1 MDTKLIVVVFLAT
14 LPCLCLTDLSTAP
27 ITTTWIPKISRK
39 MVKFAE
45 SQTGALQLV
54 KAYDEKLNF
63 TEIQIDGETQLHLL
77 TQAAGDRLKKCREIL
92 HRNKAEIEAS
102 HAQGPAGGA
111 SASDCCDNLGQLE
124 YDPRF
129 LQQIVND
136 SCATFTDATKIRP
149 NVYDTMKSNI
159 HEMSGATWQYYG
171 AKEGEYHQFPKN
183 DRSCEGNDHRFRNWY
198 VSAASPKKKNV
209 VIVMDVSG
217 SMREPPGPEE
227 NNRLNL
233 AKQAALTVLDT
244 LTPRDWGGVVSFSAR
259 AEAPEGCL
267 GDSLGEANP
276 TNIGIM
282 QDFINQRVPE
292 TITVYAAG
300 FQKAF
305 DMFLEAKNKKPEQF
319 EDCYNIII
327 FLTDGQPT
335 DTYFSL
341 DQIAKGQNLMDR
353 SVHIFTYGLGLALQS
368 ASSGWAPDP
377 NIPWVKVPA
386 LDFLATIADQ
396 NNHQIPGA
404 VEWTNGYCENQLH
417 GSCFSANRDP
427 QGVGPWGR
435 TEYIDDNQGDKL
447 KTIMGSYYDFFPFS
461 SDPEPTYSVPTNDE
475 HLGLVINAALPTIDT
490 ADTFFGVT
498 AVDISMEVVFHEIAS
513 FDIGQYSY
521 AFLVDRE
528 DGRVLIHRNL
538 PKPMEWRSE
547 PTFLGLEAMES
558 ALRSREINKILNG
571 DTGDYWTDDVKVPI
585 ARGNAQFDGAVTIE
599 KAATFY
605 YEPIPDTKY
614 SVVLCLFE
622 DDETIAIP
630 NQVNPENGTDAL
642 YHRLDLLYMNNA
654 TGDTQFCRL
663 YDEYATPDESTIKA
677 WLYNMNKCLIEGIRT
692 DVILSAEIEQ
702 YWRENGTESVWRY
715 FGTENGVF
723 RIFPGI
729 ITDKRYDPTRQ
740 TWYARALSRPE
751 DYTFSRPVPSPF
763 GGGNMVTISR
773 VIYHT
778 ETEERLG
785 VIAADITETYYYSM
799 LYTEIPECLSDEYD
813 CFLLDDSGY
822 FMESLDNTTIYYLS
836 TFDNN
841 TQNMEHDHLTH
852 RFPWLAKY
860 LIVHGEYLRREWCN
874 NYATQNSQMFYDTTG
889 FVGLEVTTGQPCYQF
904 ALHPINATNTF
915 ILTLHNRQTY
925 NCDDRPIVVGGNQCP
940 CVCDWN
946 YESCTNEI
954 LRLLSDIPCPP
965 PPEDLTARGPGPPY
979 PPEPEV
985 EDCEEKCSAQSDNI
999 TCEALPHCVWCEELD
1014 FPVCTE
1020 ICLTRE
1026 KFPVSVFFPCVNL
1039 TELSRD
1045 EQEELKENFY
1055 LKVIQLL
1062 PNVTQ
1067 QAINF
1072 PENVTENTIEFTLQG
1087 EMSSPPPD
1095 ESIALLRQQ
1104 TNWRQNFTV
1113 GPHRDPAMFRSAD
1126 PEDYTDL
1133 KMTLFFDNVNFTAM
1147 LSNNP
1152 TSDTR
1157 RNIVDQITELVNN
1170 TLSPE
1175 VSVTMDN
1182 VWMEQNYIP
1191 FTIYKLP
1198 DSAVLLMDEFRKL
1211 EEKVRNADP
1220 QTIVTAEGTNY
1231 SPVNISEEGSFYQ
1244 LCPQSC
1250 DLGLSKEDCDDIPSC
1265 NWEDFIPPHSCSS
1278 NSYLVES
1285 IPLTAYFPCDDLTL
1299 LSQWEQDQVIN
1310 NFKAKVLNRFPGLS
1324 DKAIHSVQITKDPN
1338 FIGSQISFI
1347 LQATMSDPYITDTYN
1362 TLKDAF
1368 NKANHFTV
1376 GPNHNPSMYVAH
1388 GTAQNALDYTDLR
1401 IVLKFPPGTDFDA
1414 VLQASPLTARDV
1426 ITSHITTLANRIF
1439 RTEVA
1444 ATVSDMWLE
1453 EDIIPLMIH
1462 KDPNSPVSLQQEADK
1477 LEPEVVAGRVQVTV
1491 DGQTYTAVSV
1501 DTEGSFESICP
1512 RPCIDGTDEADCV
1525 QIPGCDWGD
1534 FDNPQVCSDN
1544 SLLAESIVVETLFP
1558 CADFGSLSPAEQLQ
1572 LFTDFKRKLHLMLPG
1587 IPQKA
1592 IDINSFKIVDDDTI
1606 TFALQGT
1613 MQYATLHQYY
1623 TTIRQEL
1630 EWAENF
1636 RIGTTANPNNYRSRG
1651 LDDYTNLRVQLI
1663 FNSTLNLDPMLAND
1677 LTLRETI
1684 RTQTR
1689 NNLVTAGVLPTVLAT
1704 LGDMWME
1711 RNIIPFTISKA
1722 ADDVTSLLDEATK
1735 VDNLITANSVIF
1747 PINGVTWRPVDML
1760 VNGSFDVLCPQ
1771 QCQDGTDRGSCTL
1784 IPGCDWADYDDPVTC
1799 LDDAYLVEHI
1809 NMSAFFPC
1817 LFVPVHLNSSAQMQ
1831 QEVADSFLAAL
1842 RAALQKRGFTVPDK
1856 VIHAVQV
1863 GRDTI
1868 DFRIQSTMEYQN
1880 LTDLQSAIR
1889 DILSWDEQ
1897 FTFDGYRSAN
1907 PDDEFNNTV
1916 KFEISFE
1923 DQNGMDVDFDTVL
1936 ESNFTIRDILEL
1948 DIINFVSTSLG
1959 PSSVATLNVENIW
1972 IQSNYC
1978 TFSISV
1984 PLDDVQ
1990 ALAGEAIKLVNNIG
2004 NFVIH
2009 AGGFQVQAVTYKE
2022 TETCDFC
2029 PPVCELSRDEQACGA
2044 NIGCQWC
2051 VFEGSPYCGSDCLL
2065 QEETQEEL
2073 SAYFP
2078 CLPEVLDDQA
2088 EQGILD
2094 SFREEVR
2101 RVLSANFGGFNT
2113 SRNLL
2118 NVTITNRT
2126 ISFSLKS
2133 SMKQTITPEMIS
2145 FLRNFSNW
2153 AGVTI
2158 SHGGNRYPAWDP
2170 TDYTD
2175 IKFFLRFDS
2184 AYDFTAM
2191 LSNSLDQ
2198 RRNLE
2203 DAVVAMV
2210 GRSSSL
2216 PLELKPTVANIWA
2229 EEHVIPFTVNK
2240 DPARKDITMADI
2252 AEAFTKETVCVDIS
2266 GTCVR
2271 PLEISYEL
2279 GFYSICQH
2287 NCSTIPSE
2295 DECVAVPSCGWCT
2308 LNEGPG
2314 CGDNCYLVE
2323 WAEHFAFIPCNQ
2335 TRDLSHV
2342 QRQQLVARFRL
2353 ELAAIMGST
2362 TDKIIRNVTITDS
2375 GIYFELQGTM
2385 QDRFLPEFEIKIRD
2399 AFELAA
2405 NFTVGDAINPDLF
2418 RTRNPEDFTEMVIT
2432 MEFNGVD
2439 FANLVSQHSVPVR
2452 DLHPALKAALTSAG
2466 ISQQYVVSSRILH
2479 GGQGYIEFSITK
2491 DSNSQANLTVEV
2503 EMKLQAAQNRG
2514 GIPLNLKPGWPGP
2527 SVSVRTTGTFDCL
2540 SLNALPTTTA
2550 PPTTYTTASNNGIS
2564 SGGQNTAS
2572 TLTTTTLKPGGQG
2585 PGSINNNGGGIIPPG
2600 QGVSGFLPEGCC
2612 VCPANGSVES
2622 IPLTYDPEAA
2632 TGQLS
2637 STDKVGMGVGI
2648 PVALAAL
2655 AGLGALLMFFL
2666 KRKTD
2671 RPPTP
2676 IRKNVVSPVVESF
2689 ETNIYSRKTDRPP
2702 TPIRKNVVSPVV
2714 ESFETNI
2721 YSVASMD
2728 DELSYQF
2735 GKKGAELH
2743 RFRDP
2748 NAVYGRLSTASWS
2761 PYPSTASSSSTM
2773 ESSLSTP
2780 DVY

>member
-1 MDTKLIVVVFLAT
+1 MAVPVAHAISLK
-14 LPCLCLTDLSTAP
+14 TD
-27 ITTTWIPKISRK
+27 
-39 MVKFAE
+39 
-45 SQTGALQLV
+45 
-54 KAYDEKLNF
+54 
-63 TEIQIDGETQLHLL
+63 DG
-77 TQAAGDRLKKCREIL
+77 
-92 HRNKAEIEAS
+92 
-102 HAQGPAGGA
+102 
-111 SASDCCDNLGQLE
+111 
-124 YDPRF
+124 
-129 LQQIVND
+129 
-136 SCATFTDATKIRP
+136 
-149 NVYDTMKSNI
+149 
-159 HEMSGATWQYYG
+159 
-171 AKEGEYHQFPKN
+171 
-183 DRSCEGNDHRFRNWY
+183 
-198 VSAASPKKKNV
+198 
-209 VIVMDVSG
+209 
-217 SMREPPGPEE
+217 
-227 NNRLNL
+227 
-233 AKQAALTVLDT
+233 
-244 LTPRDWGGVVSFSAR
+244 
-259 AEAPEGCL
+259 
-267 GDSLGEANP
+267 
-276 TNIGIM
+276 
-282 QDFINQRVPE
+282 
-292 TITVYAAG
+292 
-300 FQKAF
+300 
-305 DMFLEAKNKKPEQF
+305 
-319 EDCYNIII
+319 
-327 FLTDGQPT
+327 
-335 DTYFSL
+335 
-341 DQIAKGQNLMDR
+341 
-353 SVHIFTYGLGLALQS
+353 
-368 ASSGWAPDP
+368 
-377 NIPWVKVPA
+377 
-386 LDFLATIADQ
+386 
-396 NNHQIPGA
+396 
-404 VEWTNGYCENQLH
+404 
-417 GSCFSANRDP
+417 
-427 QGVGPWGR
+427 
-435 TEYIDDNQGDKL
+435 QGDKL

-461 SDPEPTYSVPTNDE
+461 DDPEPTYSVPTNDE

-490 ADTFFGVT
+490 SDTFFGVT
-498 AVDISMEVVFHEIAS
+498 AVDISMDVVFREIAN
-513 FDIGQYSY
+513 FNIGQYSY

-528 DGRVLIHRNL
+528 DGRVIIHRNL
-538 PKPMEWRSE
+538 PKPMEWLSQ
-547 PTFLGLEAMES
+547 PTFLGLDAMES
-558 ALRSREINKILNG
+558 GLRSRDISKILNG
-571 DTGDYWTDDVKVPI
+571 DSGDYWNDKVKVPI

-605 YEPIPDTKY
+605 WEPIPDTKY

-663 YDEYATPDESTIKA
+663 YDEYATPDESTIKFPPEA
-677 WLYNMNKCLIEGIRT
+677 YADPINYLNTLETFDDVVDIELFINDFTGNMANPGLIEGIRT

-836 TFDNN
+836 TFNNN
-841 TQNMEHDHLTH
+841 TRNMEHDHLTH
-852 RFPWLAKY
+852 RFPWLAKE
-860 LIVHGEYLRREWCN
+860 LTIRGEYLKREWCN

-889 FVGLEVTTGQPCYQF
+889 FIGLEVTTGPPCYQF

-925 NCDDRPIVVGGNQCP
+925 NCDDRPIVVGGNQNCSCNDICQVCSTEELQECQCP

-1045 EQEELKENFY
+1045 EQEELKEIFY

-1067 QAINF
+1067 EAINF
-1072 PENVTENTIEFTLQG
+1072 PENVTETTIEFTLQG
-1087 EMSSPPPD
+1087 EMNSPPPD

-1133 KMTLFFDNVNFTAM
+1133 KITLFFNNVNFTTM

-1182 VWMEQNYIP
+1182 IWMEQNYIP
-1191 FTIYKLP
+1191 FTIYKLT
-1198 DSAVLLMDEFRKL
+1198 DSPVLLMDEFRKL
-1211 EEKVRNADP
+1211 EEKVTNGDP
-1220 QTIVTAEGTNY
+1220 QTTVTAEGKNY
-1231 SPVNISEEGSFYQ
+1231 SPVSISEEGSFYQ

-1265 NWEDFIPPHSCSS
+1265 NWEDFIPPHTCTS

-1285 IPLTAYFPCDDLTL
+1285 VPLTAYFPCDDLTL
-1299 LSQWEQDQVIN
+1299 LAQWEQDQVIN
-1310 NFKAKVLNRFPGLS
+1310 NFRAKVLNLVPGLS

-1362 TLKDAF
+1362 ILKDAF

-1376 GPNHNPSMYVAH
+1376 GPNHSPSMFLAH
-1388 GTAQNALDYTDLR
+1388 GTAQNELDYTDLR
-1401 IVLKFPPGTDFDA
+1401 IVLKFPNGTDFDA

-1426 ITSHITTLANRIF
+1426 ITSQITALASRNF
-1439 RTEVA
+1439 TQEVA
-1444 ATVSDMWLE
+1444 GTVSDMWLE

-1462 KDPNSPVSLQQEADK
+1462 KAPNSPVSLQQEADK
-1477 LEPEVVAGRVQVTV
+1477 LEPEVVAGRVQVTF
-1491 DGQTYTAVSV
+1491 DGQTYTAISM
-1501 DTEGSFESICP
+1501 DTIGSFESICP
-1512 RPCIDGTDEADCV
+1512 RPCTDGTDEADCV

-1544 SLLAESIVVETLFP
+1544 SLLAESITVEALFP
-1558 CADFGSLSPAEQLQ
+1558 CAKFESLSATQHQQ
-1572 LFTDFKRKLHLMLPG
+1572 LFADFKSKLHLMLPG
-1587 IPQKA
+1587 VPQKA
-1592 IDINSFKIVDDDTI
+1592 IDISSFKIVDDDTI

-1613 MQYATLHQYY
+1613 MQYATLQQYY

-1630 EWAENF
+1630 EWAQDF
-1636 RIGTTANPNNYRSRG
+1636 RIGTAANPNSYRSRG
-1651 LDDYTNLRVQLI
+1651 LEDYTNLRVQFI
-1663 FNSTLNLDPMLAND
+1663 FDSTLNLDPMLAND

-1684 RTQTR
+1684 GNQTR
-1689 NNLVTAGVLPTVLAT
+1689 QNLVTAGVSPTVLAT
-1704 LGDMWME
+1704 LGDIWME

-1722 ADDVTSLLDEATK
+1722 ADDVTSLLDEADK
-1735 VDNLITANSVIF
+1735 VDNLITTRPNSVIFEF
-1747 PINGVTWRPVDML
+1747 PINGVTWPPVGML

-1771 QCQDGTDRGSCTL
+1771 PCQDGTDRGSCTL

-1799 LDDAYLVEHI
+1799 LNDAYLVEHI

-1817 LFVPVHLNSSAQMQ
+1817 LFVPVHLNSSTQMQ
-1831 QEVADSFLAAL
+1831 QELTDSFLKAL
-1842 RAALQKRGFTVPDK
+1842 RAALQNRGFTVPDK

-1880 LTDLQSAIR
+1880 LTGLQSAIR
-1889 DILSWDEQ
+1889 DILSWDEL
-1897 FTFDGYRSAN
+1897 FTIGHNLDGQYVEYRAAN
-1907 PDDEFNNTV
+1907 PEDEFNNTV

-1923 DQNGMDVDFDTVL
+1923 DQNGMDIDFDAIL
-1936 ESNFTIRDILEL
+1936 ESNFTIREILEQ

-1990 ALAGEAIKLVNNIG
+1990 ALSGEAVKLVNNIG

-2022 TETCDFC
+2022 TETCDYC
-2029 PPVCELSRDEQACGA
+2029 PPVCKPRDELACGA

-2051 VFEGSPYCGSDCLL
+2051 VFEGTPHCGSDCLL
-2065 QEETQEEL
+2065 QEETQEKL

-2088 EQGILD
+2088 EQGILE

-2118 NVTITNRT
+2118 NITITNRT

-2133 SMKQTITPEMIS
+2133 SMKQQITPEMIS

-2175 IKFFLRFDS
+2175 IKFFLRFDP
-2184 AYDFTAM
+2184 AYNFTAM
-2191 LSNSLDQ
+2191 LSSSLDQ

-2203 DAVVAMV
+2203 DAVRAMV
-2210 GRSSSL
+2210 GRVPDVSL
-2216 PLELKPTVANIWA
+2216 PPELKPTVANIWA

-2252 AEAFTKETVCVDIS
+2252 AEAFAKETVCVDIS

-2271 PLEISYEL
+2271 PLDISYEL
-2279 GFYSICQH
+2279 GFYSICQY

-2295 DECVAVPSCGWCT
+2295 NECVAVPSCGWCT

-2335 TRDLSHV
+2335 TRDLNDD

-2353 ELAAIMGST
+2353 ELANIMGST

-2385 QDRFLPEFEIKIRD
+2385 QDRFLPEFELKIRD

-2405 NFTVGDAINPDLF
+2405 NFTVGDLINPDLF
-2418 RTRNPEDFTEMVIT
+2418 RTRNPDDFTDMVIK
-2432 MEFNGVD
+2432 MEFAGVN
-2439 FANLVSQHSVPVR
+2439 FANLVGQHSVSESR
-2452 DLHPALKAALTSAG
+2452 LHPALKTALTNAG
-2466 ISQQYVVSSRILH
+2466 ISHQYVVSSKMLDR
-2479 GGQGYIEFSITK
+2479 GQDYIEFSISK
-2491 DSNSQANLTVEV
+2491 DVDSSDDLTVEV
-2503 EMKLQAAQNRG
+2503 QKLEDAQTQNG
-2514 GIPLNLKPGWPGP
+2514 GILLNLKPNQIWPGK
-2527 SVSVRTTGTFDCL
+2527 STGVSARGTFDSICVPSSTPL
-2540 SLNALPTTTA
+2540 STPTTTTTYGTAPNNGITTGGQNIAPILALPT
-2550 PPTTYTTASNNGIS
+2550 SN
-2564 SGGQNTAS
+2564 
-2572 TLTTTTLKPGGQG
+2572 PGGQG
-2585 PGSINNNGGGIIPPG
+2585 PGGINNNGGGIILPG
-2600 QGVSGFLPEGCC
+2600 PGVVGFLPEGCC

-2689 ETNIYSRKTDRPP
+2689 ETNIYS
-2702 TPIRKNVVSPVV
+2702 
-2714 ESFETNI
+2714 
-2721 YSVASMD
+2721 ASMD